1 MEQVLSCVLMFLKT
15 YTLSTSLL
23 AHSPQKLQV
32 VRIYNQMR
40 AFTCHSM
47 MLLALCGLT
56 ETFCPDLMSDKH
68 F

>member
-1 MEQVLSCVLMFLKT
+1 MEQVLSRLLMFLKT

-23 AHSPQKLQV
+23 VQSPQKLQV
-32 VRIYNQMR
+32 VQICNQMR
-40 AFTCHSM
+40 AVMCHSV

-56 ETFCPDLMSDKH
+56 ETFCPELMSNKH